1 MFAIQ
6 MKLGRFCPQKQLYTC
21 QHPLKASWLFE
32 KYRDCGYSKV
42 CVALLPF
49 RLYQIHVLFFIH
61 NRKNELEQKTWPR
74 VLAL

>member
-6 MKLGRFCPQKQLYTC
+6 MKLGRFRPQKQLYTC
-21 QHPLKASWLFE
+21 QHQLKASWLFE

-42 CVALLPF
+42 GIALHSF

-61 NRKNELEQKTWPR
+61 NRENELEHKT
-74 VLAL
+74 